1 MDVVTNARK
10 VVANDEEKTVNSADW
25 PTWVGD
31 DILLYHLQVLPVL
44 YGSKKERVLQYYC
57 TGTAAVHMNFYR
69 YDIYI
74 CSYCCSYS

>member
-31 DILLYHLQVLPVL
+31 DILLGILLPVL
-44 YGSKKERVLQYYC
+44 YGSKKERVYIQYY
-57 TGTAAVHMNFYR
+57 TAVHIFGMNFYR

-74 CSYCCSYS
+74 CSH